1 MSRRGAQGNGTIR
14 QRPDGRWEARYT
26 VGRDPGTGKQV
37 QKSVYGSTQK
47 EVRQKLNA
55 AVKALDDGTYTEPSK
70 MTVSQ
75 WLDIWT
81 AEYLGGIKPASV
93 FVYTENVRLY
103 LKPALG
109 ATKLEAL
116 NTHTIQSFYN
126 ALSQPRGEKKAL
138 SPKTVKCVHGVLHK
152 ALKQAVAIGY
162 LKFNPSTA
170 CTLPRPVKKE
180 INPLDEEQTK
190 LFLQAITDHR
200 FQVLFTVTMFTGMRA
215 AEVIG
220 LAWSA
225 VDFDRGTIRVE
236 RQLRKDR
243 KKGGEYYFTTPK
255 NDKPR
260 TLAPAPLA
268 HEVAAHPQ
276 SSTSRAAA

>member
-1 MSRRGAQGNGTIR
+1 
-14 QRPDGRWEARYT
+14 
-26 VGRDPGTGKQV
+26 V

-47 EVRQKLNA
+47 EVRQKLSA
-55 AVKALDDGTYTEPSK
+55 AVKAIDDGTYTELSK
-70 MTVSQ
+70 MTVGQ

-93 FVYTENVRLY
+93 FVYTESVRLY
-103 LKPALG
+103 IKPALG

-116 NTHTIQSFYN
+116 NTHAIQTLYN

-152 ALKQAVAIGY
+152 ALQQAVAIGY

-170 CTLPRPVKKE
+170 CPLPRPVKRE

-190 LFLQAITDHR
+190 LFLQAITGHR

-215 AEVIG
+215 AEVLG

-260 TLAPAPLA
+260 TL
-268 HEVAAHPQ
+268 
-276 SSTSRAAA
+276 S